1 MSIKKKGKNMN
12 KHEIYSK
19 REKRFRGEVPDSY
32 QYEIIPNELRVQVFY
47 IWGKVFGEIYY
58 NDFEELQA
66 SLLAWDAF
74 SFFES
79 TLREEY
85 GLFTL
90 SEGEGAIEI
99 VHNFLLETEDTEKVI
114 DVIEVSFRYI
124 DQQIR
129 VFHDEEIPG
138 TFSVNIRS
146 ESYDCMHPDEAIDKL
161 NNRFRE
167 HSVGYQYE
175 SGQIIRVDSQFIHSE
190 AVRPTL
196 KFLSDPMYKGA
207 NEEFLK
213 AHGHYRNK
221 NYKDCVNNCLN
232 AFESCLKIIC
242 RKNSW
247 NYNEKDSASRLIA
260 IVFDNGLIPPFM
272 QSHFSALRSTLE
284 SGLPTVR
291 NNWTGHGKGP
301 EEITVPEYM
310 AAYILHLTAS
320 NILFLAKADEEL
332 K

>member
-1 MSIKKKGKNMN
+1 MKFY
-12 KHEIYSK
+12 ELFSK
-19 REKRFRGEVPDSY
+19 RQKRIRGEVPDVY
-32 QYEIIPNELRVQVFY
+32 QCETIPTKLRIQIIHIWSDVWGQVEYDYWGNSNNAYEVYRFIH
-47 IWGKVFGEIYY
+47 K
-58 NDFEELQA
+58 
-66 SLLAWDAF
+66 
-74 SFFES
+74 
-79 TLREEY
+79 TLCREY
-85 GLFTL
+85 GMFSLGKEEKPF
-90 SEGEGAIEI
+90 EKVI
-99 VHNFLLETEDTEKVI
+99 NFFLDTKETEKVI
-114 DVIEVSFRYI
+114 DVIEFSFRCFDPEVLDDTRLFSPYI
-124 DQQIR
+124 
-129 VFHDEEIPG
+129 P
-138 TFSVNIRS
+138 
-146 ESYDCMHPDEAIDKL
+146 PDKAINEL

-167 HSVGYQYE
+167 HGVGYQYE
-175 SGQIIRVDSQFIHSE
+175 SGQIIRVDSQLIHSE

-284 SGLPTVR
+284 SGVPTVR

>member
-1 MSIKKKGKNMN
+1 MKFY
-12 KHEIYSK
+12 ELFSK
-19 REKRFRGEVPDSY
+19 RQKRIRGEVPDVY
-32 QYEIIPNELRVQVFY
+32 QCETIPTKLRIQIIHIWSDVWGQVEYDYWGNSNNAYEVYRFIH
-47 IWGKVFGEIYY
+47 K
-58 NDFEELQA
+58 
-66 SLLAWDAF
+66 
-74 SFFES
+74 
-79 TLREEY
+79 TLCREY
-85 GLFTL
+85 GMFSLGKEEKPF
-90 SEGEGAIEI
+90 EKVI
-99 VHNFLLETEDTEKVI
+99 NFFLDTKETEKVI
-114 DVIEVSFRYI
+114 DVIEFSFRCFDPEVLDDTRLFSPYI
-124 DQQIR
+124 
-129 VFHDEEIPG
+129 P
-138 TFSVNIRS
+138 
-146 ESYDCMHPDEAIDKL
+146 PDKAINEL

-167 HSVGYQYE
+167 HGVGYQYK
-175 SGQIIRVDSQFIHSE
+175 SGQIIRVDSQLIHSE

-284 SGLPTVR
+284 SGVPTVR

>member
-1 MSIKKKGKNMN
+1 MS
-12 KHEIYSK
+12 
-19 REKRFRGEVPDSY
+19 
-32 QYEIIPNELRVQVFY
+32 
-47 IWGKVFGEIYY
+47 
-58 NDFEELQA
+58 
-66 SLLAWDAF
+66 
-74 SFFES
+74 
-79 TLREEY
+79 
-85 GLFTL
+85 L
-90 SEGEGAIEI
+90 SS
-99 VHNFLLETEDTEKVI
+99 
-114 DVIEVSFRYI
+114 SFRCFDPEDLDDTRLFSPYI
-124 DQQIR
+124 
-129 VFHDEEIPG
+129 P
-138 TFSVNIRS
+138 
-146 ESYDCMHPDEAIDKL
+146 PDKAINEL

-167 HSVGYQYE
+167 HGVGYQYK
-175 SGQIIRVDSQFIHSE
+175 SGQIIRVDSQLIHSE

-284 SGLPTVR
+284 SGVPTVR

>member
-1 MSIKKKGKNMN
+1 MKFY
-12 KHEIYSK
+12 ELFSK
-19 REKRFRGEVPDSY
+19 RQKRIRGEVPDVY
-32 QYEIIPNELRVQVFY
+32 QCETIPTKLRIQIIHIWSDVWGQVEYDYWGNSNNAYEVYRFIH
-47 IWGKVFGEIYY
+47 K
-58 NDFEELQA
+58 
-66 SLLAWDAF
+66 
-74 SFFES
+74 
-79 TLREEY
+79 TLCREY
-85 GLFTL
+85 GMFSLGKEEKPF
-90 SEGEGAIEI
+90 EKVI
-99 VHNFLLETEDTEKVI
+99 NFFLDTKETEKVI
-114 DVIEVSFRYI
+114 DVIEFSFRCFDPEVLDDTRLFSPYI
-124 DQQIR
+124 
-129 VFHDEEIPG
+129 P
-138 TFSVNIRS
+138 
-146 ESYDCMHPDEAIDKL
+146 PDKAINEL

-167 HSVGYQYE
+167 HGVGYQYE
-175 SGQIIRVDSQFIHSE
+175 SGQIIRVDSQLIHSE

-247 NYNEKDSASRLIA
+247 NYNQKDSASRLIA

-284 SGLPTVR
+284 SGVPTVR